1 MKRMKFAASLLA
13 GAALLSVGAS
23 LPVGAQQGGP
33 TLAIVNGNLWDGN
46 GGPTVLNATVIIT
59 GNRIT
64 QVGQRLRVPAGVQTI
79 DATGKWIIPGLIDA
93 KANYN
98 WQYGEAFLAWGVTSA
113 MISGPRNNQGLAERD
128 AVNAGLYEAP
138 RLYQTGIT
146 VGGPGPMLNRAN
158 NYQPGDGDWIPKTS
172 EEAVNHVKA
181 NIDAGVDFI
190 TFSNGDGPP
199 NIYDAAVKY
208 ALAQGKGVVF
218 RAMGPQTR
226 GSEVCAMGR
235 GIVYVHTGN
244 LGTQVAKDPAKW
256 ATYIRLPPDAWADMD
271 EAKVQPMIDKMRGCD
286 AYLEPDLI
294 ATARSLPSNWKRH
307 QEETN
312 NFFTDPNL
320 LAYYPAYSIADVKE
334 NVKGYETFTPPDQV
348 PMKLAAFKNQA
359 AFLKR
364 YVDAGG
370 KIVAASDITQ
380 SVPGLGLHQEM
391 AVFVEDVGLTPR
403 QALLSATSWVADGFK
418 IPDIGRIQP
427 GKLADIVIIDAD
439 PIFNV
444 MALRRINTVI
454 KDGKVVNRAY
464 DPNFK
469 GWMFH
474 NSMDDDFGPTVSD
487 SDWVEGLK
495 EATWN
500 PNANATR
507 GERGIPGRIPDFNNS
522 PTPAIETISTH
533 TQRAGSGPLNIAVKG
548 FNYTTKSELYAI
560 RRTSVKEEVA
570 TKVPTEV
577 ISRTE
582 LHATIP
588 AALFA
593 EPGKVHLEVRN
604 PPPLQT
610 PRWGAVS
617 NRAHILVPLNT
628 ATAFFSAP
636 Y

>member
-1 MKRMKFAASLLA
+1 MKKLTYGAALFAGASLLS
-13 GAALLSVGAS
+13 LGAS
-23 LPVGAQQGGP
+23 LPVDAQGQPTLVIQGG
-33 TLAIVNGNLWDGN
+33 TLIDGN
-46 GGPTVLNATVIIT
+46 GGNPVPNSTIIVQ

-64 QVGQRLRVPAGVQTI
+64 QVGRNLRVPAGAQVINAQ
-79 DATGKWIIPGLIDA
+79 GKWVIPGLIDA

-98 WQYGEAFLAWGVTSA
+98 WQYGEAFLTWGVTSA

-158 NYQPGDGDWIPKTS
+158 NYAPGDGDWIPKTS
-172 EEAVNHVKA
+172 EEAVAHVRA
-181 NIDAGVDFI
+181 NIAAGADFI

-199 NIYDAAVKY
+199 NVFDAAVKT
-208 ALAQGKGVVF
+208 ALAANKGVVF

-226 GSEVCAMGR
+226 ASEVCAMGS

-244 LGTQVAKDPAKW
+244 VGAQLARDPAKW
-256 ATYIRLPPDAWADMD
+256 ATYIRLPPDAYSEMD
-271 EAKVQPMIDKMRGCD
+271 EAKVQPMIQKLVACN

-294 ATARSLPSNWKRH
+294 ATARTFPKNWRRH

-320 LAYYPAYSIADVKE
+320 LAYYPKHSIEDVKE
-334 NVKGYETFTPPDQV
+334 NVKGYETFIPPDQV
-348 PMKLAAFKNQA
+348 QMKLTGFRNQA
-359 AFLKR
+359 SFLKR

-380 SVPGLGLHQEM
+380 SVPGLGLHQEI

-418 IPDIGRIQP
+418 IADIGRIQP
-427 GKLADIVIIDAD
+427 GKLADIVVLDAD
-439 PIFNV
+439 PHADHLN
-444 MALRRINTVI
+444 LRRINTVI
-454 KDGKVVNRAY
+454 KDGKVVDRSY
-464 DPNFK
+464 DRNYK

-474 NSMDDDFGPTVSD
+474 NSMDDDFGPNVSD
-487 SDWVEGLK
+487 MDWVEGLK
-495 EATWN
+495 EAAWN

-507 GERGIPGRIPDFNNS
+507 GERGIPGRIPDFNVS
-522 PTPAIETISTH
+522 PTPAIEKVSVH
-533 TQRAGSGPLNIAVKG
+533 TVMQGSQAVPVVVNG
-548 FNYTTKSELYAI
+548 FNYTTRSQLFAV
-560 RRTSVKEEVA
+560 RRTSVTQETA
-570 TKVPTEV
+570 TPLQTQVV
-577 ISRTE
+577 SRTE
-582 LHATIP
+582 LRATIP
-588 AALFA
+588 ANLFA

-604 PPPLQT
+604 PMPLQT

-617 NRAHILVPLNT
+617 NRGHILVPLRT
-628 ATAFFSAP
+628 QTAFFQPP

>member
-1 MKRMKFAASLLA
+1 MKRLNIVTSLLA
-13 GAALLSVGAS
+13 GVALTAVAGS
-23 LPVGAQQGGP
+23 LPVGAQPGAP
-33 TLAIVNGNLWDGN
+33 ALAITNVNVIDGN
-46 GGPTVLNATVIIT
+46 GGPTLLRATVVVV
-59 GNRIT
+59 GDRIT
-64 QVGQRLRVPAGVQTI
+64 QVGANARVPAGAQI
-79 DATGKWIIPGLIDA
+79 INAQGKFLIPGLIDA

-98 WQYGEAFLAWGVTSA
+98 WQYGEAFLTWGVTSA

-158 NYQPGDGDWIPKTS
+158 NYVPGAGDWVPKTS
-172 EEAVNHVKA
+172 EEALAHVKA
-181 NIDAGVDFI
+181 NIEAGVDFI
-190 TFSNGDGPP
+190 TYANGDGPP
-199 NIYDAAVKY
+199 NLYDASVKY
-208 ALAQGKGVVF
+208 ALAQGKGVIF

-226 GSEVCAMGR
+226 GTEVCAMGN

-244 LGTQVAKDPAKW
+244 VGTQIAKDQAKW
-256 ATYIRLPPDAWADMD
+256 ANYIRLPPDAYSDMD
-271 EAKVQPMIDKMRGCD
+271 EAKVAPMIQRLVACN

-294 ATARSLPSNWKRH
+294 ATARSLPKNWARH

-359 AFLKR
+359 SFLKR

-391 AVFVEDVGLTPR
+391 AVFVEDLGLTPR

-418 IPDIGRIQP
+418 IPDIGRIAP
-427 GKLADIVIIDAD
+427 GKLADMVIIDAD
-439 PIFNV
+439 PAFDIMN
-444 MALRRINTVI
+444 LRKISTVI
-454 KDGKVVNRAY
+454 KGGKVVDRSY

-474 NSMDDDFGPTVSD
+474 NSLDDDFGPNVSD
-487 SDWVEGLK
+487 TDWVEGLK
-495 EATWN
+495 EAAWN

-522 PTPAIETISTH
+522 PTPAIETVSTH
-533 TQRAGSGPLNIAVKG
+533 THRAGAGPLNVAVKG
-548 FNYTTKSELYAI
+548 FNYTTKSELYAV
-560 RRTSVKEEVA
+560 RRVSVKEEVA
-570 TKVPTEV
+570 TRVPTQV

-588 AALFA
+588 ATLFA
-593 EPGKVHLEVRN
+593 EPGNVHLEVRN

-628 ATAFFSAP
+628 STAFFSAP